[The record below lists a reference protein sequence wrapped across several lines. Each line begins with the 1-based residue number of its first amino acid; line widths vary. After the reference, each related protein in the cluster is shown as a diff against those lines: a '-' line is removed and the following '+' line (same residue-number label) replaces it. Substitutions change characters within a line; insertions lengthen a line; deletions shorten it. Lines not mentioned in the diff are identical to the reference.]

1 MTTVAVAGS
10 TFTFG
15 ICLYQRADTRLVQ
28 VPPTIA
34 AGDFQES
41 TNGAGFNNLD
51 NLPTVTPVAGGRVQ
65 IVLSAAE
72 TTAAAVGGEIFVLW
86 RDATGAE
93 WCSGC
98 AVVKVHEAEIGADAV
113 LDEVIE
119 GTYTMRQLARLWAS
133 VFLGK
138 VTGGGTTEIIFR
150 DLGDTKPRVTV
161 TVDASGNRSAVT
173 LDGT

>member
-15 ICLYQRADTRLVQ
+15 ICLYQRADTRLIQ

-51 NLPTVTPVAGGRVQ
+51 NLPTVTPTAGGRVQ

-72 TTAAAVGGEIFVLW
+72 TTAAAAGGEILVLW

-119 GTYTMRQLARLWAS
+119 GTYTMRHYLALFAAAL
-133 VFLGK
+133 LGK
-138 VTGGGTTEIIFR
+138 ASGGGTASITFR
-150 DLGDTKPRVTV
+150 DTADSKNRIVA
-161 TVDASGNRSAVT
+161 TVDASGNRTAVT
-173 LDGT
+173 LTGT